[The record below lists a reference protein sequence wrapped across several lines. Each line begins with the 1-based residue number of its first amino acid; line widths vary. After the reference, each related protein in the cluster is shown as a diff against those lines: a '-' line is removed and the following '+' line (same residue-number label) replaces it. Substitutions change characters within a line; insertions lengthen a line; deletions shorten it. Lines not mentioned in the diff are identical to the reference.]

1 MYVLSIHIQTV
12 LPSPPMSPIA
22 TRGGEEASHVV
33 TILES
38 VLHSKLI
45 DKDAI
50 SKLCAHVKADPQ
62 EKEV

>member
-12 LPSPPMSPIA
+12 LPSPPMSP